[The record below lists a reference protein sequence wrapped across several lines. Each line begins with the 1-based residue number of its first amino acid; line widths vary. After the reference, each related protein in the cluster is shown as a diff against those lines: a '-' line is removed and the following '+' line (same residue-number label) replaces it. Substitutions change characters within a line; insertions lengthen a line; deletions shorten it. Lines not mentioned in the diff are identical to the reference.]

1 MIITKDDIKQLERVE
16 RLKLINSIC
25 GIRSVHLIGTFSEK
39 NTNLA
44 IFSSVTHLGSD
55 PALLSF
61 ISRPSNIVRRD
72 TISNIKKHKYYTINS
87 VEHNMLDSA
96 HKTSCKYDRNK
107 SEFDVCGFQEKYI
120 NDFQAPFVTKSKMQ
134 IGMKLLDL
142 INIKHNNTIMV
153 IGEVEVVHMR
163 NKNINTNFKDS
174 VGVIGLNSYYEVNS
188 IKTLNYC
195 RLKK

>member
-1 MIITKDDIKQLERVE
+1 MIITKDDIKCLERVK

-87 VEHNMLDSA
+87 VCHDMLDSA
-96 HKTSCKYDRNK
+96 HQTSCKYDRDK
-107 SEFDVCGFQEKYI
+107 SEFDACGFQEKYI
-120 NDFQAPFVTKSKMQ
+120 NNFHTSSQLLLHLQTSYLGHQQRSRNMLSCNHIAPTTQ
-134 IGMKLLDL
+134 
-142 INIKHNNTIMV
+142 H
-153 IGEVEVVHMR
+153 H
-163 NKNINTNFKDS
+163 
-174 VGVIGLNSYYEVNS
+174 
-188 IKTLNYC
+188 C
-195 RLKK
+195 RLFEVQLNRQY

>member
-1 MIITKDDIKQLERVE
+1 MIITKQDIKCLERVE

-72 TISNIKKHKYYTINS
+72 TISNIKNNKYYTINS
-87 VEHNMLDSA
+87 VGHNMLDSA
-96 HKTSCKYDRNK
+96 HQTSCKYDRDK
-107 SEFDVCGFQEKYI
+107 SEFDACGFQEKYI
-120 NDFQAPFVTKSKMQ
+120 NNFRAPFVANSTVQ

-153 IGEVEVVHMR
+153 IGEVEVIRVENEKI
-163 NKNINTNFKDS
+163 NKNFENS
-174 VGVIGLNSYYEVNS
+174 VGVIGLNSYYGLNS
-188 IKTLNYC
+188 IKTLDYC
-195 RLKK
+195 RL